1 MNITDEFFDKYYLK
15 SFNPETNTNPTPE
28 EVEFIISKTNLS
40 EKTKI
45 LDFGCGRGR
54 HTIEFYKRGFTDITG
69 LDQNQS
75 NIEIARNNAVELSF
89 PLNFVHKMMNE
100 FDEQDEYDLIYS
112 LFTSM
117 FYFSEQHN
125 LDIVQ
130 RIYQALKRDGCF
142 VIDYFNPPAFLKTQK
157 KKDWYFSE
165 DDSIV
170 LERYAHNPISGII
183 TNERIIVPKEGPRVK
198 KVYHVRD
205 YTVAE
210 LRYHFENIGFEVL
223 DIFGNYQG
231 KKYTMDS
238 VRQIYI
244 MKKPE

>member
-183 TNERIIVPKEGPRVK
+183 TNERIIVPKEGPRIK